1 LHLIRTEA
9 VIEELKLSTLLDDKP
24 VKLTIELPAAVHRDL
39 VAYAELLAGRTGQ
52 VVDPAKLISP
62 MVARFMS
69 SDRAF
74 LKARR
79 EKQGP
84 K

>member
-1 LHLIRTEA
+1 MVEK
-9 VIEELKLSTLLDDKP
+9 LKLSEIPDDKP

-39 VAYAELLAGRTGQ
+39 VAYSEALGREMGKS
-52 VVDPAKLISP
+52 VEVAKLIP
-62 MVARFMS
+62 AMLARFMS
-69 SDRAF
+69 TDRAF

-79 EKQGP
+79 EKDGA